1 MNNTSGNS
9 DFYKLGD
16 MILDENEIRN
26 AIMQEETLKDQEEE
40 DEDIEREAKAI
51 SEQKRVVRYLEQVS
65 GINDSED
72 EEDEEKEEHF

>member
-16 MILDENEIRN
+16 MIAEPLIDEDEIRD
-26 AIMQEETLKDQEEE
+26 AIMQEETLRDKLED

-51 SEQKRVVRYLEQVS
+51 SE
-65 GINDSED
+65 
-72 EEDEEKEEHF
+72 